1 MIFKPLEAAV
11 SRNPSIVVPADTA
24 ATAAPAQ
31 GTDIPP
37 EEGAG
42 ADGALIGPL
51 GMITFVPWFIQEY
64 QSGWKATDCSM
75 VPSVCPAT
83 PPPN

>member
-51 GMITFVPWFIQEY
+51 GMITFVPMFIQE
-64 QSGWKATDCSM
+64 SARMEGHRLFHGSFCLSRDA
-75 VPSVCPAT
+75 AA
-83 PPPN
+83 